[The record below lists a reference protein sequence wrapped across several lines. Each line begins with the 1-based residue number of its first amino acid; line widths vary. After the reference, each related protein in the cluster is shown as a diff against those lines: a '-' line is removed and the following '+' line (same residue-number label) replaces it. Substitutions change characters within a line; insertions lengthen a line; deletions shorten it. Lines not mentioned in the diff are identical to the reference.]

1 MREIDLHRSVAAFLR
16 VAIMDSEC
24 LWWHTPNGERRDAR
38 TGAKL
43 KSMGA
48 RAGVP
53 DFCFVLPS
61 GQSAFIEL
69 KGDGGL
75 SQSQRSFR
83 DDCQAIGA
91 KWAMC
96 RSVEQ
101 VVDTLAAWGVPL
113 HAKL

>member
-16 VAIMDSEC
+16 VALMDSEC
-24 LWWHTPNGERRDAR
+24 LHFHCPNGERRDAR
-38 TGAKL
+38 TGSKL

-53 DFCFVLPS
+53 DFCFVLP
-61 GQSAFIEL
+61 GGYAGFIEL

-75 SQSQRSFR
+75 SPSQRSFS

-96 RSVEQ
+96 RSIEQ
-101 VVDTLAAWGVPL
+101 VVDILTAWGVPL